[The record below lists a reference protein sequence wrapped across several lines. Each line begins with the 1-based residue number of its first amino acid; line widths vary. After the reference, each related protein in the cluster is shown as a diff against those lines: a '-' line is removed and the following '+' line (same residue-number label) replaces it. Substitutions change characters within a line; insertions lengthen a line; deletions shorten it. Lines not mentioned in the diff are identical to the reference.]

1 MLEQE
6 WSCDCCVHTVPR
18 VLKAQ
23 QNSGAV
29 RGAEAVIDPTDE
41 LSMVLIPFLIRFT
54 YMFSD
59 TGQIFAAFLL
69 LGTFIFS

>member
-54 YMFSD
+54 CFLD

-69 LGTFIFS
+69 LGTFILS